1 VVDLAWS
8 LAASDSVKAGP
19 RHGGKQ
25 AISKISTR
33 PGVSYGVPGFF
44 WFSLSFVTDF
54 WNSVTIFPTPGL
66 FFCSELKQFDLWL
79 ACHTQEKIAEM
90 VGVTQPTVLSFIKSF
105 QEQVLINF
113 TFSEENFKPPI
124 YNIWKVQ
131 NKSNKVSHFG
141 NTEAQWLENLLYLY
155 TEPFD
160 IVVDPFAGGGS
171 SIDICKKKLR
181 RYYLSH
187 LHASVNGCREQSKKK
202 KSATRKRYLIYGSPA
217 TLRKRLRRLLGYHNA
232 QCPIL
237 AKVSESKFR

>member
-1 VVDLAWS
+1 
-8 LAASDSVKAGP
+8 
-19 RHGGKQ
+19 
-25 AISKISTR
+25 
-33 PGVSYGVPGFF
+33 
-44 WFSLSFVTDF
+44 
-54 WNSVTIFPTPGL
+54 
-66 FFCSELKQFDLWL
+66 
-79 ACHTQEKIAEM
+79 M
-90 VGVTQPTVLSFIKSF
+90 VGVDAKTISNFGKSF
-105 QEQVLINF
+105 REQVFPNF

-202 KSATRKRYLIYGSPA
+202 KSATRKSNLIYGLPA
-217 TLRKRLRRLLGYHNA
+217 ALRKRLRRLWE
-232 QCPIL
+232 CL
-237 AKVSESKFR
+237 ARQLAMFWRKRKTFPFRQTSPFLWSYTGFFRARYNSCTLLFRSPGSYFITGSFR